1 MEDGASSGRNFLA
14 LICVLSCR
22 SKVPVRFQVAVRFV
36 VLFLPIS
43 SYPQNN
49 VTVEHDLAHHA
60 FYVDFAS
67 RGQLDLR
74 IRPADIHIIGGDQD
88 RIVVR
93 VGGRLGLDSKD
104 VEARFEKHGNSGVLE
119 ITGGPRNDVSITV
132 QVPKESNL
140 VVRVFAGDVEVR
152 DIVGD
157 KDVELNFGALRIGV
171 GDATGYSMVKAS
183 VSSGEIDARPF
194 GESHGG
200 LFRSLEKSGNGK
212 YKLRAYVGAGRLTLK

>member
-1 MEDGASSGRNFLA
+1 M
-14 LICVLSCR
+14 R
-22 SKVPVRFQVAVRFV
+22 SRIAVV
-36 VLFLPIS
+36 VSVLFVWPIS
-43 SYPQNN
+43 SYPQNKIE
-49 VTVEHDLAHHA
+49 VENDLAHHA

-74 IRPADIHIIGGDQD
+74 IRPAEIHIIGSDED

-93 VGGRLGLDSKD
+93 VGGRQGRDSKD

-119 ITGGPRNDVSITV
+119 ITGGPRDDVSITV

-157 KDVELNFGALRIGV
+157 KDVQLNFGALRIGV
-171 GDATGYSMVKAS
+171 GDPTGYSTVKAS
-183 VSSGEIDARPF
+183 VSSGEIHAKPF
-194 GESHGG
+194 GESRGG
-200 LFRSLEKSGNGK
+200 LFRSLEKSDNGK
-212 YKLRAYVGAGRLTLK
+212 YKLRAYVGAGRLSLN

>member
-1 MEDGASSGRNFLA
+1 MRSGIA
-14 LICVLSCR
+14 IVLILLV
-22 SKVPVRFQVAVRFV
+22 
-36 VLFLPIS
+36 LPIG

-49 VTVEHDLAHHA
+49 AEIENDLAHHT
-60 FYVDFAS
+60 FYVDFAP

-74 IRPADIHIIGGDQD
+74 IRPAEIHVIGSDEG
-88 RIVVR
+88 RIVAR
-93 VGGRLGLDSKD
+93 VAGKQGRDSKD
-104 VEARFEKHGNSGVLE
+104 VQARFEKHGNSGVLE
-119 ITGGPRNDVSITV
+119 ITGGPRNDVTITV

-152 DIVGD
+152 DVVGD

-183 VSSGEIDARPF
+183 VSSGEIDAKPF

-212 YKLRAYVGAGRLTLK
+212 YKLRAYVGAGRLTLN

>member
-1 MEDGASSGRNFLA
+1 MRL
-14 LICVLSCR
+14 R
-22 SKVPVRFQVAVRFV
+22 VAVLFV
-36 VLFLPIS
+36 VLFFSIS
-43 SYPQNN
+43 SHPQNN
-49 VTVEHDLAHHA
+49 VTVENDLAHHA

-74 IRPADIHIIGGDQD
+74 IRPGEIHIIGSDEN

-93 VGGRLGLDSKD
+93 VRGRQGRDSKD

-119 ITGGPRNDVSITV
+119 ITGGPRNDMSITV
-132 QVPKESNL
+132 QVPKETNL

-171 GDATGYSMVKAS
+171 GDAAGYSTVKAS
-183 VSSGEIDARPF
+183 VSSGEINAKPF
-194 GESHGG
+194 GESRGG

-212 YKLRAYVGAGRLTLK
+212 YKLRAYVGAGRLTLN

>member
-1 MEDGASSGRNFLA
+1 MCSRIAIAS
-14 LICVLSCR
+14 VLL
-22 SKVPVRFQVAVRFV
+22 V
-36 VLFLPIS
+36 LPIS

-49 VTVEHDLAHHA
+49 VEVENDLAHHG

-74 IRPADIHIIGGDQD
+74 IRPAEIHIIGSDED

-93 VGGRLGLDSKD
+93 VGGRQGPNSRD
-104 VEARFEKHGNSGVLE
+104 VQARFEKHGNSGALE
-119 ITGGPRNDVSITV
+119 ITGGPRNDVTITV
-132 QVPKESNL
+132 QVPRESSL

-152 DIVGD
+152 NVVGD

-171 GDATGYSMVKAS
+171 GDTTGYSSVKAS
-183 VSSGEIDARPF
+183 VSSGEIDAKPF

-200 LFRSLEKSGNGK
+200 LFRSVEKSGNGK
-212 YKLRAYVGAGRLTLK
+212 YKLRAYVGAGRLSLN

>member
-1 MEDGASSGRNFLA
+1 MCFR
-14 LICVLSCR
+14 
-22 SKVPVRFQVAVRFV
+22 VAVLFV

-49 VTVEHDLAHHA
+49 VTVENDLAHHA
-60 FYVDFAS
+60 FYVEFAS
-67 RGQLDLR
+67 RGQLNLR
-74 IRPADIHIIGGDQD
+74 IRSAEIHIIGSDED
-88 RIVVR
+88 RVVVR
-93 VGGRLGLDSKD
+93 VGGRQGLDSKD
-104 VEARFEKHGNSGVLE
+104 VGARFEKHGNAGVLE
-119 ITGGPRNDVSITV
+119 ITGGPRNDMSITV

-157 KDVELNFGALRIGV
+157 KDLKLNFGALRIGV
-171 GDATGYSMVKAS
+171 GDATGYSTVKAW
-183 VSSGEIDARPF
+183 VSSGEIDAKPF

-212 YKLRAYVGAGRLTLK
+212 YKLRAYVGAGRLTLN